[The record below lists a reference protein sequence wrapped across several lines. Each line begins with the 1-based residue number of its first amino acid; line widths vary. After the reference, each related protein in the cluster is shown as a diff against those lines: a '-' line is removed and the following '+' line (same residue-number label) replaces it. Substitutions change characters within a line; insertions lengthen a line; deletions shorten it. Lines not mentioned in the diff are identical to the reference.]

1 MYKYM
6 KNIFKNSFSFKPG
19 SQTGQVAIIISL
31 AMAALIGVMAFVIDS
46 GSIYESRRSF
56 QTVADSA
63 ALAAAQ
69 ELPENPSAAVTAAV
83 EYAGMHEALLDPA
96 DVVISSTFVA
106 NDTVTVTAH
115 NDNKKL
121 FFGWIFNM
129 DETAV
134 GAKATAISG
143 TPKAYNN
150 MVPFGI
156 PQEDWIPGNTYTLK
170 AGNPASPGNFQALAL
185 GGTGASVF
193 ENNITFGANV
203 TLGIGEWVDTEP
215 GNMSNPTYRG
225 TDARVKEQDD
235 YTLNTLLEIARETD
249 LGYELKRNDSQ
260 LVLCPIIHE
269 FPPGR
274 DEVQIIQFAP
284 FLITSYHGD
293 TVTGKFLNRALI
305 IYDGEIVGADNS
317 GIRVV
322 RLLK

>member
-1 MYKYM
+1 MHKYI
-6 KNIFKNSFSFKPG
+6 KNIFKYSFSFKPG
-19 SQTGQVAIIISL
+19 SQNGQIAIIISL

-46 GSIYESRRSF
+46 GSLYEGRRSF

-69 ELPENPSAAVTAAV
+69 ELPENPSAAITTAV
-83 EYAGMHEALLDPA
+83 EYAQMHEVALDSA
-96 DVVISSTFVA
+96 DVVISSTFVS

-121 FFGWIFNM
+121 FFGWVFNRN
-129 DETAV
+129 ETAV

-156 PQEDWIPGNTYTLK
+156 PEQDWIPGNTYTLK
-170 AGNPASPGNFQALAL
+170 AGNPGSPGNFQALAL
-185 GGTGASVF
+185 GGTGSDVY
-193 ENNITFGANV
+193 EDNITFGANV
-203 TLGIGEWVDTEP
+203 TLGIGDWVDTEP
-215 GNMSNPTYRG
+215 GNMSTPTYRG

-249 LGYELKRNDSQ
+249 SGYELKRNDSQ
-260 LVLCPIIHE
+260 LVLCPIIPE
-269 FPPGR
+269 FPSGR
-274 DEVQIIQFAP
+274 DEVQILQFAP
-284 FLITSYHGD
+284 FLITAYHGD
-293 TVTGKFLNRALI
+293 TVTGVFLNRALI
-305 IYDGEIVGADNS
+305 IYDGEIAGADNS

-322 RLLK
+322 RLLN